1 MDVTETIAV
10 MVRALEIA
18 VQAAGDHVFPFVFP
32 FHDVNDVHEG
42 NAVQIPCQAAS
53 ALGAADDF
61 DEPGPFEFLGNL
73 VGELPG
79 DELFVAD
86 FPYIFQL

>member
-18 VQAAGDHVFPFVFP
+18 VQAAGDHVFP

-86 FPYIFQL
+86 FPYIFQLPPSS

>member
-1 MDVTETIAV
+1 M
-10 MVRALEIA
+10 
-18 VQAAGDHVFPFVFP
+18 
-32 FHDVNDVHEG
+32 
-42 NAVQIPCQAAS
+42 QIPCQAAS